1 MKVLKHVKRW
11 IFFVDLL
18 SLNAYDMC
26 IFAVQ
31 ESVLF
36 HTTDPVP
43 QPLVL
48 LAVMI
53 PITNTENQGSA
64 PDIVVS
70 VEVCLF
76 VETEA
81 GVERLTD

>member
-1 MKVLKHVKRW
+1 MHM
-11 IFFVDLL
+11 I
-18 SLNAYDMC
+18 C
-26 IFAVQ
+26 IFAVP

-48 LAVMI
+48 SAVMI
-53 PITNTENQGSA
+53 PITNTENHGSV

-70 VEVCLF
+70 VEVFLS

-81 GVERLTD
+81 GVERPTD